1 MSVNNLKYSKAGA
14 DLTKSFEQCPL
25 TAYWDA
31 LGKVWTI
38 GWGHTGP
45 EVCEGLVWTQEQ
57 ADAALANDYAG
68 CEASVN
74 QCVTVPLTQGEFDAL
89 VDIEFNVGRG
99 AIEKSTLL
107 KLLNAGDRAG
117 AAAQFPEWDHA
128 GGKVVVG
135 LLRRRQ
141 AEEQEFLA
149 IDPEISN

>member
-1 MSVNNLKYSKAGA
+1 MPVNNLKYSKAGA

-57 ADAALANDYAG
+57 ADAALVSDYAG

-74 QCVTVPLTQGEFDAL
+74 QCVTVPLNQGEFDAL

-107 KLLNAGDRAG
+107 KLLNAGDRDG

-128 GGKVVVG
+128 GSKVVAG